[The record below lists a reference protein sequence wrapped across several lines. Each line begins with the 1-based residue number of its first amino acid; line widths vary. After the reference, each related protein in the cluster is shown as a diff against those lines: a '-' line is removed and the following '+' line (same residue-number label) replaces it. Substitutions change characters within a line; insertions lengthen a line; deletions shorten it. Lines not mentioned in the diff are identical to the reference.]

1 MYVAKFER
9 YWNDYRRKD
18 ETKTFSGLA
27 ELENWMFGQMQQ
39 DYTKD
44 FVMTRRRLRR
54 SESRLTVRGPSSFV
68 PSGAMRISG
77 FT

>member
-44 FVMTRRRLRR
+44 FVMTFPTPAA
-54 SESRLTVRGPSSFV
+54 TVRGPSSFV

>member
-44 FVMTRRRLRR
+44 FVMTFPTPAARC
-54 SESRLTVRGPSSFV
+54 V
-68 PSGAMRISG
+68 
-77 FT
+77 

>member
-1 MYVAKFER
+1 MYVVKFER

-18 ETKTFSGLA
+18 ETKTFLGLA

-44 FVMTRRRLRR
+44 FVMTFPDAGG
-54 SESRLTVRGPSSFV
+54 SRPNQG
-68 PSGAMRISG
+68 
-77 FT
+77 